1 MQPARKLSM
10 ATQKKRGSKRQTKR
24 PKQAEEAEVEDKES
38 STTSSAVKLF
48 EQLGISS
55 GQLSKEDLSRII
67 AHCQEQLSPG
77 T

>member
-48 EQLGISS
+48 EQLGIN

-67 AHCQEQLSPG
+67 AQCQKQLSPG
-77 T
+77 K